1 MTGDGTDVFWAKGCN
16 GKPFQN
22 IRVPSMRNCDHK
34 NCSGMLPVADASVP
48 ARMAPYMN
56 GHKDVEIGTVTMT
69 NKAGCKRDGCH
80 RS

>member
-1 MTGDGTDVFWAKGCN
+1 MTGDGTDVFGRKDVTEAVSKHSLA
-16 GKPFQN
+16 
-22 IRVPSMRNCDHK
+22 SMRNCDHK

>member
-1 MTGDGTDVFWAKGCN
+1 
-16 GKPFQN
+16 
-22 IRVPSMRNCDHK
+22 MRNCDHK
-34 NCSGMLPVADASVP
+34 NCSGMLSVADASVP